1 MSRAVCFTDP
11 SGARRIGALD
21 GDTVR
26 DAGPA
31 GPEGFVPTVEGWRT
45 VAAASGPV
53 YPLSEVQLEA
63 PVVPGKLICIG
74 LNYRDHAEETG
85 QEIPAAPV
93 VFAKFTSAPDRAGRG
108 HRRALRR
115 AAARDYEAELALVIG
130 TRVRRATGAAA
141 LAAIGGITAFN
152 DVSGRE
158 AQFGPG
164 RQFTRGKSYDTFAP
178 IGPCIASVDGL
189 DLGSAA
195 RQVHAVGR
203 GLQDSSTSNLIFGV
217 QKLVEFCSAAFT
229 LEPGDVIA
237 TGTPPGVGDAR
248 TPPRYL
254 VDGDVVEV
262 EVEGVGVLRNPCVA
276 EERPA

>member
-1 MSRAVCFTDP
+1 M
-11 SGARRIGALD
+11 
-21 GDTVR
+21 
-26 DAGPA
+26 
-31 GPEGFVPTVEGWRT
+31 
-45 VAAASGPV
+45 
-53 YPLSEVQLEA
+53 
-63 PVVPGKLICIG
+63 PVVPGKLVCIG

-85 QEIPAAPV
+85 QEIPALPM
-93 VFAKFTSAPDRAGRG
+93 VFAKYTSALIGPGDAIVIPYDEPRT
-108 HRRALRR
+108 
-115 AAARDYEAELALVIG
+115 DWEAELALVIG
-130 TRVRRATGAAA
+130 TRVRRATGTAAM
-141 LAAIGGITAFN
+141 AAIGGMTAFN

-178 IGPCIASVDGL
+178 IGPCIAPVEGV
-189 DLGSAA
+189 DLGALGVRCTVSGD
-195 RQVHAVGR
+195 VV
-203 GLQDSSTSNLIFGV
+203 QDSTTAQLIFGA
-217 QKLVEFCSAAFT
+217 QRLVEFCSAAFT

>member
-1 MSRAVCFTDP
+1 LSRAVCFTDP

-31 GPEGFVPTVEGWRT
+31 GAAGFVPSAEGWRGID
-45 VAAASGPV
+45 AASGPV
-53 YPLSEVQLEA
+53 FPLSEVRLEA
-63 PVVPGKLICIG
+63 PVRPSKLICIG

-85 QEIPAAPV
+85 QEIPSAPV
-93 VFAKFTSAPDRAGRG
+93 VFAKFTSALIGPGEAIVVPYDEPRT
-108 HRRALRR
+108 
-115 AAARDYEAELALVIG
+115 DYEAELALVIG
-130 TRVRRATGAAA
+130 TRVRRASGAAA
-141 LAAIGGITAFN
+141 LAAVGGISAFN

-164 RQFTRGKSYDTFAP
+164 KQFTRGKSFDTFAP
-178 IGPCIASVDGL
+178 IGPCIAPVGGL
-189 DLGSAA
+189 DLGALRVKCTLSGE
-195 RQVHAVGR
+195 VM
-203 GLQDSSTSNLIFGV
+203 QDSSTANLIFGV

-254 VDGDVVEV
+254 QDGDVVEI

-276 EERPA
+276 EERPQ

>member
-1 MSRAVCFTDP
+1 
-11 SGARRIGALD
+11 
-21 GDTVR
+21 VR

-31 GPEGFVPTVEGWRT
+31 GAEGFVPSVPGWS
-45 VAAASGPV
+45 AIDAASGPV
-53 YPLSEVQLEA
+53 YPLSEVHLEA
-63 PVVPGKLICIG
+63 PVRPSKLVCIG

-85 QEIPAAPV
+85 QEIPSAPV
-93 VFAKFTSAPDRAGRG
+93 VFAKFTSALIGPG
-108 HRRALRR
+108 
-115 AAARDYEAELALVIG
+115 AAIVVPYDEPRTDYEAELALVIG
-130 TRVRRATGAAA
+130 TRVRRVTGAAA
-141 LAAIGGITAFN
+141 LAAVGGITAFN

-178 IGPCIASVDGL
+178 LGPCIAKVDGL
-189 DLGSAA
+189 DLGALRVTCTVSGE
-195 RQVHAVGR
+195 VM
-203 GLQDSSTSNLIFGV
+203 QDSSTANLIFGV
-217 QKLVEFCSAAFT
+217 QTLVEFCSAAFT

-254 VDGDVVEV
+254 QDGDVVEI

-276 EERPA
+276 EERPQ

>member
-1 MSRAVCFTDP
+1 LSRAVCFTDP
-11 SGARRIGALD
+11 SGARRIGALAD
-21 GDTVR
+21 DTVR

-31 GPEGFVPTVEGWRT
+31 GPGGFVPSAEAWRSL
-45 VAAASGPV
+45 AAASGPS
-53 YPLSEVQLEA
+53 YALGEVRLEP
-63 PVVPGKLICIG
+63 PVRPSKLVCIG

-85 QEIPAAPV
+85 QEIPSAPV
-93 VFAKFTSAPDRAGRG
+93 VFAKFTSALIGPGESIVVPYDEPRT
-108 HRRALRR
+108 
-115 AAARDYEAELALVIG
+115 DYEAELALVIG
-130 TRVRRATGAAA
+130 TRVRRVTGPAA

-189 DLGSAA
+189 DLGALRVRTTLSGE
-195 RQVHAVGR
+195 VM
-203 GLQDSSTSNLIFGV
+203 QDSTTANLIFGA
-217 QKLVEFCSAAFT
+217 QTLIEFCSAAFT

-254 VDGDVVEV
+254 VDGDVVEI

>member
-1 MSRAVCFTDP
+1 LSRAVCFTDP
-11 SGARRIGALD
+11 SGARRIGAID
-21 GDTVR
+21 GETVR

-31 GPEGFVPTVEGWRT
+31 GVEGFVPTPAAWRSLE
-45 VAAASGPV
+45 AASGTS
-53 YPLSEVQLEA
+53 YPLDGVRLEL
-63 PVVPGKLICIG
+63 PVRPSKLVCIG

-85 QEIPAAPV
+85 AEIPSAPV
-93 VFAKFTSAPDRAGRG
+93 VFAKFTSALIGPNEPIVVPYDEPRT
-108 HRRALRR
+108 
-115 AAARDYEAELALVIG
+115 DYEAELALVIG
-130 TRVRRATGAAA
+130 TRVRRVTGPAA

-178 IGPCIASVDGL
+178 LGPCIASVDGL
-189 DLGSAA
+189 DLGALRVRTTLSGE
-195 RQVHAVGR
+195 VM
-203 GLQDSSTSNLIFGV
+203 QDSSTANLIFDV
-217 QKLVEFCSAAFT
+217 QTLIEFCSAAFT

-254 VDGDVVEV
+254 VDGDVCEI

-276 EERPA
+276 EERPT

>member
-11 SGARRIGALD
+11 SGARRVGALD

-31 GPEGFVPTVEGWRT
+31 GAEGFIPSVQGWST
-45 VAAASGPV
+45 LDAASGPA
-53 YPLSEVQLEA
+53 YALSEVHLEA
-63 PVVPGKLICIG
+63 PVRPSKLICIG

-93 VFAKFTSAPDRAGRG
+93 VFAKFTSALIGPGEAIVVPYDEPRT
-108 HRRALRR
+108 
-115 AAARDYEAELALVIG
+115 DYEAELALVIG
-130 TRVRRATGAAA
+130 TRVRRVTGAAA
-141 LAAIGGITAFN
+141 LAAVGGITAFN

-164 RQFTRGKSYDTFAP
+164 KQFTRGKSYDTFAP
-178 IGPCIASVDGL
+178 IGPCIAKGDGL
-189 DLGSAA
+189 DLGALRVRCTLSGE
-195 RQVHAVGR
+195 VM
-203 GLQDSSTSNLIFGV
+203 QDSSTANLIFGV

-254 VDGDVVEV
+254 QDGDVVEI

-276 EERPA
+276 EERPR

>member
-1 MSRAVCFTDP
+1 LSRAVCFTDP
-11 SGARRIGALD
+11 SGARRIGALVD
-21 GDTVR
+21 DTVR

-31 GPEGFVPTVEGWRT
+31 GADGFVPSVDAWRSL
-45 VAAASGPV
+45 AAASGPS
-53 YPLSEVQLEA
+53 YPLGQVRLEA
-63 PVVPGKLICIG
+63 PVRPSKLVCIG

-85 QEIPAAPV
+85 QEIPSAPV
-93 VFAKFTSAPDRAGRG
+93 VFAKFTSALIGPGESIVVPYDEPRT
-108 HRRALRR
+108 
-115 AAARDYEAELALVIG
+115 DYEAELALVIG
-130 TRVRRATGAAA
+130 TRVRRVTGPAA

-189 DLGSAA
+189 DLGALRVKTTLSGE
-195 RQVHAVGR
+195 VM
-203 GLQDSSTSNLIFGV
+203 QDSTTANLIFGA
-217 QKLVEFCSAAFT
+217 QKLIEFCSAAFT

-254 VDGDVVEV
+254 VDGDVVEI

>member
-1 MSRAVCFTDP
+1 LSRAVCFTDP

-21 GDTVR
+21 DDTVR

-31 GPEGFVPTVEGWRT
+31 GAEGFVPSVQGWR
-45 VAAASGPV
+45 ALDAASGPV
-53 YPLSEVQLEA
+53 YPVSEVHLEA
-63 PVVPGKLICIG
+63 PVRPSKLICIG

-93 VFAKFTSAPDRAGRG
+93 VFAKFTSALIGPGDAIVVPYDEPRT
-108 HRRALRR
+108 
-115 AAARDYEAELALVIG
+115 DYEAELALVIG
-130 TRVRRATGAAA
+130 TRVRRVSGAAA
-141 LAAIGGITAFN
+141 LAAVGGITAFN

-164 RQFTRGKSYDTFAP
+164 KQFTRGKSYDTFAP
-178 IGPCIASVDGL
+178 IGPCIAAVDGL
-189 DLGSAA
+189 DLGAL
-195 RQVHAVGR
+195 QVKCTLSGEVM
-203 GLQDSSTSNLIFGV
+203 QDSSTANLIFGV
-217 QKLVEFCSAAFT
+217 QTLVEFCSAAFT

-248 TPPRYL
+248 KPPRYL
-254 VDGDVVEV
+254 QDGDVVEI

-276 EERPA
+276 EERPQ

>member
-1 MSRAVCFTDP
+1 VCFTDS
-11 SGARRIGALD
+11 SGARRIGSLD
-21 GDTVR
+21 GDMVR

-31 GPEGFVPTVEGWRT
+31 GAGGFVPSVQGWR
-45 VAAASGPV
+45 VLEAASGPV
-53 YPLSEVQLEA
+53 YPLSEVHLEA
-63 PVVPGKLICIG
+63 PVRPSKLICIG

-93 VFAKFTSAPDRAGRG
+93 VFAKFTSALIGPGEAIVVPYDEPRT
-108 HRRALRR
+108 
-115 AAARDYEAELALVIG
+115 DYEAELALVIG
-130 TRVRRATGAAA
+130 TRVRRANGAAA
-141 LAAIGGITAFN
+141 LAAVGGITAFN

-164 RQFTRGKSYDTFAP
+164 KQFTRGKSYDTFAP
-178 IGPCIASVDGL
+178 IGPCIARVDGL
-189 DLGSAA
+189 DLGAL
-195 RQVHAVGR
+195 QVKCTLSGE
-203 GLQDSSTSNLIFGV
+203 LMQDSSTANLIFGV

-254 VDGDVVEV
+254 QDGDVVEI

-276 EERPA
+276 EERPR

>member
-1 MSRAVCFTDP
+1 MSRAVCFTDS

-31 GPEGFVPTVEGWRT
+31 GVEGFVPSAAGWR
-45 VAAASGPV
+45 VLDAASGPV
-53 YPLSEVQLEA
+53 YPLSELQLEA
-63 PVVPGKLICIG
+63 PVRPSKLICIG

-93 VFAKFTSAPDRAGRG
+93 VFAKFTSALIGPGEAIVVPYDEPRT
-108 HRRALRR
+108 
-115 AAARDYEAELALVIG
+115 DYEAELALVIG
-130 TRVRRATGAAA
+130 TRVRRASGAAA
-141 LAAIGGITAFN
+141 LAAVGGITAFN

-164 RQFTRGKSYDTFAP
+164 KQFTRGKSFDTFAP
-178 IGPCIASVDGL
+178 IGPCIAPVDGL
-189 DLGSAA
+189 DLGAL
-195 RQVHAVGR
+195 QVKCTLSGEVM
-203 GLQDSSTSNLIFGV
+203 QDSSTANLIFGV

-254 VDGDVVEV
+254 QDGDVVEI

-276 EERPA
+276 EERPQ

>member
-1 MSRAVCFTDP
+1 MARAVCFTDP
-11 SGARRIGALD
+11 SGALRLGALD
-21 GDTVR
+21 GETVV

-31 GPEGFVPTVEGWRT
+31 GPQGFVPTVEAWKALD
-45 VAAASGPV
+45 AAQGPS
-53 YPLSEVQLEA
+53 YALADVQLKL
-63 PVVPGKLICIG
+63 PVVPGKLVCIG
-74 LNYRDHAEETG
+74 LNYRDHAAETG
-85 QEIPAAPV
+85 QEIPALPM
-93 VFAKFTSAPDRAGRG
+93 VFTKYTSALIGPGETIVIPYDEPRT
-108 HRRALRR
+108 
-115 AAARDYEAELALVIG
+115 DYEAELALVIG

-141 LAAIGGITAFN
+141 LAAIGGITAFD

-178 IGPCIASVDGL
+178 LGPCVAPADGVDIGNL
-189 DLGSAA
+189 RVRCTVSGEA
-195 RQVHAVGR
+195 
-203 GLQDSSTSNLIFGV
+203 LQDSTTAQLIFGA
-217 QKLVEFCSAAFT
+217 QRLVEFCSAAFT

-276 EERPA
+276 EVRPQ

>member
-1 MSRAVCFTDP
+1 
-11 SGARRIGALD
+11 
-21 GDTVR
+21 
-26 DAGPA
+26 
-31 GPEGFVPTVEGWRT
+31 
-45 VAAASGPV
+45 
-53 YPLSEVQLEA
+53 VQLDA
-63 PVVPGKLICIG
+63 PVRPSKLICIG

-93 VFAKFTSAPDRAGRG
+93 VFAKFTSALIGPGEAIVVPYDEPRT
-108 HRRALRR
+108 
-115 AAARDYEAELALVIG
+115 DYEAELALVIG
-130 TRVRRATGAAA
+130 TRVRRASGAAA
-141 LAAIGGITAFN
+141 LAAVGGITAFN

-164 RQFTRGKSYDTFAP
+164 KQFTRGKSYDTFAP
-178 IGPCIASVDGL
+178 IGPCIARVEGL
-189 DLGSAA
+189 DLGALRVRCTLSGE
-195 RQVHAVGR
+195 VM
-203 GLQDSSTSNLIFGV
+203 QDSSTANLIFGV

-254 VDGDVVEV
+254 QDGDVVEI

-276 EERPA
+276 EERPQ

>member
-1 MSRAVCFTDP
+1 LSRAVCFTDP

-21 GDTVR
+21 GDMVR

-31 GPEGFVPTVEGWRT
+31 GVEGFVPSAAGWR
-45 VAAASGPV
+45 VLDAASGPLQ
-53 YPLSEVQLEA
+53 PLSELQLEA
-63 PVVPGKLICIG
+63 PVRPSKLICIG

-93 VFAKFTSAPDRAGRG
+93 VFAKFTSALIGPGEAIVVPYDEPRT
-108 HRRALRR
+108 
-115 AAARDYEAELALVIG
+115 DYEAELALVIG
-130 TRVRRATGAAA
+130 TRVRRASGAAA
-141 LAAIGGITAFN
+141 LAAVGGITAFN

-164 RQFTRGKSYDTFAP
+164 KQFTRGKSYDTFAP

-189 DLGSAA
+189 DLGNLRVKTTLSGE
-195 RQVHAVGR
+195 VM
-203 GLQDSSTSNLIFGV
+203 QDSSTSNLIFGV
-217 QKLVEFCSAAFT
+217 QKLIEFCSAAFT

-254 VDGDVVEV
+254 LDGDVCEI
-262 EVEGVGVLRNPCVA
+262 EVEGVGVLSNPCVA
-276 EERPA
+276 EARPQ

>member
-1 MSRAVCFTDP
+1 LSRAVCFTDP

-21 GDTVR
+21 GDAVR

-31 GPEGFVPTVEGWRT
+31 GAEGFVPSVQGWR
-45 VAAASGPV
+45 VLDAASGPL
-53 YPLSEVQLEA
+53 YTLSDVQLEA
-63 PVVPGKLICIG
+63 PVRPSKLICIG

-93 VFAKFTSAPDRAGRG
+93 VFAKFTSALIGPGEAIVVPYDEPRT
-108 HRRALRR
+108 
-115 AAARDYEAELALVIG
+115 DYEAELALVIG
-130 TRVRRATGAAA
+130 TRVRRANGAAA
-141 LAAIGGITAFN
+141 LAAVGGITAFN

-164 RQFTRGKSYDTFAP
+164 KQFTRGKSYDTFAP
-178 IGPCIASVDGL
+178 IGPCIARVDGL
-189 DLGSAA
+189 DLGAL
-195 RQVHAVGR
+195 QVKCTLSGE
-203 GLQDSSTSNLIFGV
+203 LMQDSSTANLIFGV

-254 VDGDVVEV
+254 QDGDVVEI

-276 EERPA
+276 EERPR

>member
-31 GPEGFVPTVEGWRT
+31 GPAGFVPSVDAWRSL
-45 VAAASGPV
+45 AAAEGPAYALADV
-53 YPLSEVQLEA
+53 RLEA
-63 PVVPGKLICIG
+63 PVVPSKLVCIG
-74 LNYRDHAEETG
+74 LNYRDHAAETG
-85 QEIPAAPV
+85 AEIPAAPV
-93 VFAKFTSAPDRAGRG
+93 VFAKFTSALIGPGEAIVVPYDEPRT
-108 HRRALRR
+108 
-115 AAARDYEAELALVIG
+115 DYEAELALVIG
-130 TRVRRATGAAA
+130 TRARRVTGPAA

-178 IGPCIASVDGL
+178 LGPCIASVDGL
-189 DLGSAA
+189 DLGALGVKTTLSGE
-195 RQVHAVGR
+195 VM
-203 GLQDSSTSNLIFGV
+203 QDSSTANLIFDV
-217 QKLVEFCSAAFT
+217 QTLVEFCSAAFT

-254 VDGDVVEV
+254 QDGDVVEV

-276 EERPA
+276 EERPR